1 MERILVVEDDPA
13 VRGMLVK
20 ILELEGYSVHGVGG
34 GSEAV
39 AAVDEAAQPFD
50 LIVLDLMLGEVS
62 GYDVLRQ
69 LDQGGHRE
77 NTKVLVL
84 TARASEPDILD
95 GWRHR
100 VDDYQTKPFDAS
112 DLVEAVRETLN
123 RSPEELDR
131 FRDDQLR
138 QAELYNNLEA
148 VFEDGR
154 SP

>member
-1 MERILVVEDDPA
+1 MERILVVEDDAA
-13 VRGMLVK
+13 VRQMLVR
-20 ILELEGYSVHGVGG
+20 ILELEGFSVHGAGG
-34 GSEAV
+34 GAEAV
-39 AAVDEAAQPFD
+39 TALEAEPFD
-50 LIVLDLMLGEVS
+50 LVVLDLMLGETS

-69 LDQGGHRE
+69 MDQIGQRE
-77 NTKVLVL
+77 HTKVLVL

-100 VDDYQTKPFDAS
+100 VDDFKTKPFDAS
-112 DLVEAVRETLN
+112 DLVEAVRETLD
-123 RSPEELDR
+123 RTPEERAR

-138 QAELYNNLEA
+138 RAELYHNLEA